1 MFTTKGKNKFSII
14 SVHEGLA
21 DDFCIDQMDHWDYR
35 EWSLYR
41 LTLLQFIS
49 RNIKSQYESQ
59 NMNFSKC
66 LEISSD
72 I

>member
-1 MFTTKGKNKFSII
+1 MI

-49 RNIKSQYESQ
+49 RYIKSQYESQ
-59 NMNFSKC
+59 NMNFTKYFKF
-66 LEISSD
+66 LWMAREP
-72 I
+72 